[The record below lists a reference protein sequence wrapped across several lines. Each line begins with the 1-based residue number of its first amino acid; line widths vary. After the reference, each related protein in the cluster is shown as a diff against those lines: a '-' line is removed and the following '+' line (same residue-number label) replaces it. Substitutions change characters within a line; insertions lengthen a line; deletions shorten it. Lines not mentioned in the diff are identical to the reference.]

1 MSWRTLALSA
11 PAAEGDI
18 FSLHHFRKKGYHADA
33 SAVDVCR
40 MDGRAENWSMEL
52 AMATVIQHEEL
63 VRRALQYIAERRQA
77 CPDLSVY
84 DLLDEAGIRFN
95 LSRRD
100 QEALER
106 LYREQTG
113 GDKA

>member
-1 MSWRTLALSA
+1 
-11 PAAEGDI
+11 
-18 FSLHHFRKKGYHADA
+18 
-33 SAVDVCR
+33 
-40 MDGRAENWSMEL
+40 MDGRKKLEPETL
-52 AMATVIQHEEL
+52 MATVMPREEL
-63 VRRALQYIAERRQA
+63 VRRALNYIAERRMA
-77 CPDLSVY
+77 CPGISVY

-95 LSRRD
+95 LSPRD

>member
-1 MSWRTLALSA
+1 
-11 PAAEGDI
+11 
-18 FSLHHFRKKGYHADA
+18 
-33 SAVDVCR
+33 
-40 MDGRAENWSMEL
+40 MDGRAENWSMEF

-63 VRRALQYIAERRQA
+63 VRRALQYISERRQA
-77 CPDLSVY
+77 SPELSF
-84 DLLDEAGIRFN
+84 DALLDDASLRFN
-95 LSRRD
+95 LSPRD

>member
-1 MSWRTLALSA
+1 
-11 PAAEGDI
+11 
-18 FSLHHFRKKGYHADA
+18 
-33 SAVDVCR
+33 
-40 MDGRAENWSMEL
+40 MDGRAENRGLEF

-63 VRRALQYIAERRQA
+63 VRRALNYIAERRQA
-77 CPDLSVY
+77 CPGISVY

-95 LSRRD
+95 LSPRD